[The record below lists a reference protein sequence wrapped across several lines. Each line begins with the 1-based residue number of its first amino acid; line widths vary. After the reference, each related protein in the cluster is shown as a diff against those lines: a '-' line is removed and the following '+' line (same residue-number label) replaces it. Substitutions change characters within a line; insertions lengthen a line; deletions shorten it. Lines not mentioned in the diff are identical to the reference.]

1 MAITVLRPGDRRLQ
15 PVGPAEVAPEE
26 QVKLQVLR
34 DTEPYVHLA
43 EAPPGHVIAPHRHS
57 ETEVTIILHGT
68 ATVSGET
75 FGPGTVLIV
84 PADEEY
90 GLEAGAAEPL
100 VFAVV
105 RPKKAVFTPAASA

>member
-1 MAITVLRPGDRRLQ
+1 VAITVVRPGDRQLQ
-15 PVGPAEVAPEE
+15 PVGPAELTPKE
-26 QVKLQVLR
+26 QVKLQILR

-43 EAPPGHVIAPHRHS
+43 ETPPGHVIAPHRHS
-57 ETEVTIILHGT
+57 ETEVTVILHGT
-68 ATVSGET
+68 ATVGGET
-75 FGPGTVLIV
+75 YGPGTVLIV

-90 GLEAGAAEPL
+90 GLEAGPAEPL

>member
-1 MAITVLRPGDRRLQ
+1 
-15 PVGPAEVAPEE
+15 VGPASVSPAE

-43 EAPPGHVIAPHRHS
+43 ETPAGHVIAPHRHS
-57 ETEVTIILHGT
+57 ETEVTIILGGQ
-68 ATVSGET
+68 ATVGGET

-90 GLEAGAAEPL
+90 GLVAGADEPL
-100 VFAVV
+100 LFAVV
-105 RPKKAVFTPAASA
+105 RPKKAVFTPTAPA

>member
-1 MAITVLRPGDRRLQ
+1 VAITVVRPVDRQLQ
-15 PVGPAEVAPEE
+15 PVGPAGLTPKE
-26 QVKLQVLR
+26 QVKLQILR

-43 EAPPGHVIAPHRHS
+43 ETPPGHVIPPHRHS
-57 ETEVTIILHGT
+57 ETEVTVILHGT
-68 ATVSGET
+68 ATVGGET
-75 FGPGTVLIV
+75 YGPGTVLIV

-90 GLEAGAAEPL
+90 GLEAGPAEPL